1 MTGQTIEIAL
11 LLAILAFTL
20 ASFTREWLPLDAT
33 ALVSLG
39 LLLGFDLVTV
49 EQAVAGFS
57 NPAVVTVLM
66 MFILSEG
73 LVQSG
78 LVRRIGYRIAAYA
91 RESSWR
97 ASAILLT
104 LTGFISGF
112 INNTA
117 AVSIFIPVGTSL
129 AEHYRI
135 SPSKILMPL
144 SYAAIVGGTCTLIG
158 TSTNLLVSALAV
170 QHGYE
175 AFSMFEFLWVGG
187 VLFAVGMAYTLFVA
201 IRWLPDRLGPST
213 LTGKYQMASYLTEV
227 KVPPGSNLVGRTVL
241 SEQISDRY
249 RINVLEIL
257 RGKQRIATDIRNT
270 PLAEDD
276 TLIIR
281 GAMQDIVAF
290 KEQRGLLLLSDTKLD
305 DADIADANN
314 ILAEVQLSPMSRLI
328 GQTLQEVEFRKRYGC
343 FVLALNRTGEVM
355 RDKLAWVALKPWDTL
370 LVFGPRQRVEGLQG
384 LEDFMPVKELT
395 VRLGLTK
402 RWWVAA
408 VTLPAVVLL
417 AASGAMGILEAA
429 ILGVVFLLVA
439 GAIRMQQA
447 YTAIDWS
454 VIFLL
459 VAILPLGVAMEET
472 ELASRIGEGIVA
484 LGAPFPAI
492 VVLSLV
498 ILVTSVLTAFITNNS
513 AAVLMVPI
521 ALSVAGEMGVDG
533 KPFLMA
539 VAFAAS
545 LSFAT
550 PTGYQTNAMVLGPG
564 GYKFMDYMKVGLP
577 LTVILW
583 LLATVLIPWMWP
595 F

>member
-1 MTGQTIEIAL
+1 MTGLTIEIAL

-39 LLLGFDLVTV
+39 LLLGFDLVTA

-91 RESSWR
+91 RDSSWR

-135 SPSKILMPL
+135 SPSKVLMPL

-170 QHGYE
+170 QHGYA
-175 AFSMFEFLWVGG
+175 AFTMFEFLWVGG
-187 VLFAVGMAYTLFVA
+187 VFFAVGMAYTLFVA

-227 KVPPGSNLVGRTVL
+227 RVPEGSSLIGHTVL
-241 SEQISDRY
+241 SEQISERY

-305 DADIADANN
+305 DADISDANN
-314 ILAEVQLSPMSRLI
+314 ILVEVQLSPMSRLV

-370 LVFGPRQRVEGLQG
+370 LVFGPRQRIEGLQG
-384 LEDFMPVKELT
+384 LEDFMPVKELS

-408 VTLPAVVLL
+408 VTLPVVVLL

-472 ELASRIGEGIVA
+472 GLASMIGEGIVA
-484 LGAPFPAI
+484 FGAPFHAI
-492 VVLSLV
+492 IVLSLV

>member
-472 ELASRIGEGIVA
+472 GLASRIGEGIVA

-564 GYKFMDYMKVGLP
+564 GYKFMDYVKVGLP

-583 LLATVLIPWMWP
+583 LLASILIPWMWP

>member
-1 MTGQTIEIAL
+1 MSPGTIDVVL

-20 ASFTREWLPLDAT
+20 ASFAREWLPLDTT

-39 LLLGFDLVTV
+39 LLLGFDLVTP
-49 EQAVAGFS
+49 EQAIAGFS

-66 MFILSEG
+66 MFILSDG

-78 LVRRIGYRIAAYA
+78 LVRRIGYRIAAWG
-91 RESSWR
+91 RDSSWR
-97 ASAILLT
+97 ATTILLS
-104 LTGFISGF
+104 LTGFISAF

-129 AEHYRI
+129 AEHYRV

-175 AFSMFEFLWVGG
+175 PFTLFEFFWVGG
-187 VLFAVGMAYTLFVA
+187 VFFAVGMVYTLFVA
-201 IRWLPDRLGPST
+201 IPWLPDRQRSST
-213 LTGKYQMASYLTEV
+213 LTGKYQMAPYLTEV
-227 KVPPGSNLVGRTVL
+227 KVPTGSSLVGKTVL

-270 PLAEDD
+270 PLAEGD

-281 GAMQDIVAF
+281 GAMTDIVAF

-305 DADIADANN
+305 DADIADENN
-314 ILAEVQLSPMSRLI
+314 ILAEVQLSPLSLLI
-328 GQTLQEVEFRKRYGC
+328 GQTLEEIDFRKRYGC
-343 FVLALNRTGEVM
+343 FVLALDRTGEM
-355 RDKLAWVALKPWDTL
+355 IRDKLAWVSLKPWDTL

-384 LEDFMPVKELT
+384 IDDFMPLKELS

-402 RWWVAA
+402 KWWVAA

-417 AASGAMGILEAA
+417 AAFGVVGILEAA
-429 ILGVVFLLVA
+429 ILGVVFLLVT
-439 GAIRMQQA
+439 GGIRMQQA
-447 YTAIDWS
+447 YSSIDWS

-472 ELASRIGEGIVA
+472 GVARAIGEGIVTF
-484 LGAPFPAI
+484 GAPFPPMM
-492 VVLSLV
+492 VLSLV

-521 ALSVAGEMGVDG
+521 TLSVAAELGVDG

-545 LSFAT
+545 MSFAT
-550 PTGYQTNAMVLGPG
+550 PTGYQTNTMVLGPG
-564 GYKFMDYMKVGLP
+564 GYKFMDYVKVGLP

>member
-1 MTGQTIEIAL
+1 MTGLTIEIAL

-39 LLLGFDLVTV
+39 LLLGFDLVTA

-91 RESSWR
+91 RDSSWR

-135 SPSKILMPL
+135 SPSKVLMPL

-170 QHGYE
+170 QHGYA
-175 AFSMFEFLWVGG
+175 AFTMFEFLWVGG
-187 VLFAVGMAYTLFVA
+187 VFFVVGMAYTLFVA

-227 KVPPGSNLVGRTVL
+227 RVPEGSSLIGHTVL
-241 SEQISDRY
+241 SEQISERY

-305 DADIADANN
+305 DADISDANN
-314 ILAEVQLSPMSRLI
+314 ILVEVQLSPMSRLV

-370 LVFGPRQRVEGLQG
+370 LVFGPRQRIEGLQG
-384 LEDFMPVKELT
+384 LEDFMPVKELS

-408 VTLPAVVLL
+408 VTLPVVVLL

-472 ELASRIGEGIVA
+472 GLASMIGEGIVA
-484 LGAPFPAI
+484 FGAPFHAI
-492 VVLSLV
+492 IVLSLV

>member
-1 MTGQTIEIAL
+1 MSPQTIEIAL
-11 LLAILAFTL
+11 LLGILAFTL
-20 ASFTREWLPLDAT
+20 ASFAREWLPLDAT

-39 LLLGFDLVTV
+39 LLLAFDLVTV

-91 RESSWR
+91 RDSSWR

-129 AEHYRI
+129 AEHYRV

-170 QHGYE
+170 QHGYA
-175 AFSMFEFLWVGG
+175 AFTMFEFLRIGSVF
-187 VLFAVGMAYTLFVA
+187 FAVGMAYTLFVA

-227 KVPPGSNLVGRTVL
+227 RIPEGSNLIGHTVL

-408 VTLPAVVLL
+408 VTLPVVVLL

-472 ELASRIGEGIVA
+472 GLAHMIGEGIVA
-484 LGAPFPAI
+484 FGAPFHAI

-564 GYKFMDYMKVGLP
+564 GYRFMDYVKVGLP
-577 LTVILW
+577 LTLLLW
-583 LLATVLIPWMWP
+583 VLTTLMIPWAWP

>member
-1 MTGQTIEIAL
+1 MTEQTIEIAL

-170 QHGYE
+170 QHGYA
-175 AFSMFEFLWVGG
+175 AFTMFEFLWVGG
-187 VLFAVGMAYTLFVA
+187 VFFAVGMAYTLFVA

-227 KVPPGSNLVGRTVL
+227 RVPAGSNLIDHTVL

-328 GQTLQEVEFRKRYGC
+328 GQTLQEVQFRKRYGC

-408 VTLPAVVLL
+408 VTLPVVVLL

-472 ELASRIGEGIVA
+472 GLAGMIGEGIVA
-484 LGAPFPAI
+484 LGAPFHAI
-492 VVLSLV
+492 LVLSLV

-564 GYKFMDYMKVGLP
+564 GYKFMDYMRVGLP

>member
-1 MTGQTIEIAL
+1 MSPQTIDVVL

-20 ASFTREWLPLDAT
+20 ASFVREWLPLDTT

-39 LLLGFDLVTV
+39 LVLAFGLVTP
-49 EQAVAGFS
+49 EQAIAGFS
-57 NPAVVTVLM
+57 NPAVVTILM
-66 MFILSEG
+66 MFILSDG

-78 LVRRIGYRIAAYA
+78 LVRRIGYRIAVWG
-91 RESSWR
+91 RDSSWR
-97 ASAILLT
+97 ASAILLS
-104 LTGFISGF
+104 LTGFISAF

-117 AVSIFIPVGTSL
+117 AVSIFIPVGTGL

-175 AFSMFEFLWVGG
+175 PFTMFEFVWVGG
-187 VLFAVGMAYTLFVA
+187 VFFAVGMVYTLFVA
-201 IRWLPDRLGPST
+201 MRWLPDRERAST

-227 KVPPGSNLVGRTVL
+227 KVPAGSSLVGRTVL

-417 AASGAMGILEAA
+417 AALGVMGILEAA
-429 ILGVVFLLVA
+429 ILGVVFLLVT
-439 GAIRMQQA
+439 GGIRMQQA
-447 YTAIDWS
+447 YTSIDWS
-454 VIFLL
+454 VIFLI
-459 VAILPLGVAMEET
+459 VAILPLGIALEET
-472 ELASRIGEGIVA
+472 GVARAIGEGIVTF
-484 LGAPFPAI
+484 GAPFPPI

-498 ILVTSVLTAFITNNS
+498 ILVTSVLTEFITNNS

-521 ALSVAGEMGVDG
+521 TLSVAAELGVDG

-545 LSFAT
+545 MSFAT
-550 PTGYQTNAMVLGPG
+550 PTGYQTNTMVLGPG
-564 GYKFMDYMKVGLP
+564 GYRFTDYLKVGLP
-577 LTVILW
+577 LNLLLW
-583 LLATVLIPWMWP
+583 LLASFLIPWMWP